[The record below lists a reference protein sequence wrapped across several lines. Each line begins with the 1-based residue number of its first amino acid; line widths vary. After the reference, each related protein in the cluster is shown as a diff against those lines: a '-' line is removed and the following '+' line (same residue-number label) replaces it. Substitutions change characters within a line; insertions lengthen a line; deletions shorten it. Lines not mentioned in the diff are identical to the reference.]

1 MKRCLFLLIFIFSL
15 SFSDEISQNSDLD
28 FLDEDYLVEE
38 VQKEKIETVRVIQGK
53 KIEIVDPAYIKDNYS
68 KRVVPLIYQTLFKYD
83 DNGKV
88 VPNILEKYEWLS
100 GRELYLRL
108 KDDIYFHNGEKLTS
122 YDVKDS
128 LEFIKEN
135 GALKDI
141 FIEISDIKILSNT
154 QLVIKLEE
162 EDNTFL
168 EILTSRVTAIAKRK
182 GEKIYGTSRYY
193 VKSFDNNS
201 LVLERFKRY
210 ERSDFHSENIIF
222 SWEIQDRQRC
232 ISLFN
237 EEAEVICDVD
247 KSALEYGKSYGIITD
262 ENIIFE
268 DRDLKT
274 LALTF
279 GNQRNFTRE
288 MKKAIESIVE
298 REATSFFPK
307 EVCESSFSKIDISKD
322 REKSIELMKKSNLR
336 RYMKLMILNTEKH
349 TREAEKIKK
358 EMKNYGIEIEILPHN
373 VESYNQ
379 KIQDGDYEIAIFTI
393 PLAKGGILFNIAKI
407 FMSDL
412 ENIEIYNSLAPFLKK
427 LKEEPERKNREIIED
442 KILQLIY
449 SEMPYIPISHFRD
462 YTVVSPDLRDIFC
475 EWEKK

>member
-15 SFSDEISQNSDLD
+15 SFSDEISQNSNLD
-28 FLDEDYLVEE
+28 FLDEDYLIEK
-38 VQKEKIETVRVIQGK
+38 VQKEKLETIKVIQGK
-53 KIEIVDPAYIKDNYS
+53 KIETVDPAYIKDNYS
-68 KRVVPLIYQTLFKYD
+68 KRVVPLIYQTLFEYD
-83 DNGKV
+83 KNEKIV
-88 VPNILEKYEWLS
+88 STMLEKYQWLS

-108 KDDIYFHNGEKLTS
+108 KDNIYFHNGEKLTS
-122 YDVKDS
+122 DDVKKS

-141 FIEISDIKILSNT
+141 FTEISDIKILSDT
-154 QLVIKLEE
+154 QLVVKLEE

-168 EILTSRVTAIAKRK
+168 ELLTSRVAAIAKRE
-182 GEKIYGTSRYY
+182 GEKVYGTGRYC

-201 LVLERFKRY
+201 LVLERFKKY
-210 ERSDFHSENIIF
+210 KEDDFYSENIIF
-222 SWEIQDRQRC
+222 SWEIQDSQRC
-232 ISLFN
+232 IALFN
-237 EEAEVICDVD
+237 EQAQIICDIN
-247 KSALEYGKSYGIITD
+247 KRALEQGKNYGIITD
-262 ENIIFE
+262 ENFITE

-279 GNQRNFTRE
+279 GNQRNYTRD
-288 MKKAIESIVE
+288 MKKAIESIIQ
-298 REATSFFPK
+298 RDATSFFPK
-307 EVCESSFSKIDISKD
+307 EICESSFSKIDVSIDK
-322 REKSIELMKKSNLR
+322 EKSNQLIKKSNLR
-336 RYMKLMILNTEKH
+336 KYIKLMVLNTEKH

-358 EMKNYGIEIEILPHN
+358 TMKNYGIEVEILPHN

-379 KIQDGDYEIAIFTI
+379 KIQEGDYEIAIFTI

-412 ENIEIYNSLAPFLKK
+412 ENIEIYNSLSPFLKK
-427 LKEEPERKNREIIED
+427 LKEEPERENREIIED

-449 SEMPYIPISHFRD
+449 SEMPYIPISHYRD
-462 YTVVSPDLRDIFC
+462 YTVVSPELREMFY